1 MVSIQS
7 NARSTSGILE
17 LRRLEVTMFDG
28 FSDEVVDL
36 GDVQLSVRFGGDG
49 PPLLLIHGHP
59 RTSATWHRVA
69 PRLAAAGFTV
79 VCPDMRGYGRSSKAR
94 LRDNHRQQTKRAVAD
109 DLAALMMQ
117 LEHDQ
122 YAVIG
127 HDRGSHVAFRL
138 AMDHP
143 SRVSRLVIINAVP
156 IIEALERCDARVAE
170 RWSDWFFYAQPEL
183 PERAICADP
192 VAWYRPDAERMG
204 AENYAELVEAINDPE
219 TVRAMLED
227 YRAGLS
233 IDREA
238 DRADRLAGR
247 TIGCPTLLLWS
258 SQGDIEPLFGDPLA
272 IWKQWAEDIHGFP
285 IDSGPQ
291 MAEENPGDLVKALT
305 DFLEDPTEQPALWEA
320 TGT

>member
-1 MVSIQS
+1 
-7 NARSTSGILE
+7 
-17 LRRLEVTMFDG
+17 MFDG
-28 FSDEVVDL
+28 FPDEVVDL
-36 GDVQLSVRFGGDG
+36 GDVQLRVRFGGDG

-69 PRLAAAGFTV
+69 PRLVAAGFTV

-94 LRDNHRQQTKRAVAD
+94 LRDYHRQQTKRAVAD
-109 DLAALMMQ
+109 DLAGLMTQ

-122 YAVIG
+122 FAVVG
-127 HDRGSHVAFRL
+127 HDRGGHVAFRL

-192 VAWYRPDAERMG
+192 VAWYRPEAERMG

-233 IDREA
+233 VDREA

-247 TIGCPTLLLWS
+247 TIGCPTLFLWS
-258 SQGDIEPLFGDPLA
+258 SRGDIETLFGNPLA